1 MLKVTAKGSP
11 RLDNTWTMPDKFTLV
26 RRVVVE
32 GAVQGVGYREFT
44 RRAALRLNVSG
55 WVRNRSDG
63 AVEALLCGSPASVE
77 TLIAEMRQGPRF
89 AVVESLS
96 VIEHD
101 EGDGEDSGTFVIR
114 LTR

>member
-1 MLKVTAKGSP
+1 MTA
-11 RLDNTWTMPDKFTLV
+11 PDRSALV
-26 RRVVVE
+26 RRIVVE

-63 AVEALLCGSPASVE
+63 AVEALVRGSSAGVE
-77 TLIAEMRQGPRF
+77 ALIAAMRQGPRF
-89 AVVESLS
+89 AVVDSLS

-101 EGDGEDSGTFVIR
+101 ETPGDDRGTFVIR
-114 LTR
+114 PTA

>member
-1 MLKVTAKGSP
+1 
-11 RLDNTWTMPDKFTLV
+11 MPDNSTLV

-32 GAVQGVGYREFT
+32 GVVQGVGYREFT

-63 AVEALLCGSPASVE
+63 AVEALVRGSPAGVE
-77 TLIAEMRQGPRF
+77 ALIAAMRQGPRF

-101 EGDGEDSGTFVIR
+101 EPPGDDGGTFEVR
-114 LTR
+114 STA

>member
-1 MLKVTAKGSP
+1 
-11 RLDNTWTMPDKFTLV
+11 MPDKFTLV
-26 RRVVVE
+26 RRVSVE

-63 AVEALLCGSPASVE
+63 AVEAFVRGSPAAVE
-77 TLIAEMRQGPRF
+77 ALIAEMRQGPRF
-89 AVVESLS
+89 AIVESLS

-101 EGDGEDSGTFVIR
+101 EADEDDGGTFMIR
-114 LTR
+114 STR

>member
-1 MLKVTAKGSP
+1 MTETYTV
-11 RLDNTWTMPDKFTLV
+11 V

-63 AVEALLCGSPASVE
+63 AVEALVRGPPAGVE
-77 TLIAEMRQGPRF
+77 ALIAEMRRGPRF

-101 EGDGEDSGTFVIR
+101 ATHGDDGETFIVR
-114 LTR
+114 STA